1 MEEELANNDV
11 SDRLAESEKLQE
23 KLQIM
28 KKSQCFKLSPKKST
42 AYVHVT
48 LDDAVS
54 EQTVL
59 KGVSMTQVPINMN
72 DATTG
77 A

>member
-1 MEEELANNDV
+1 MAKYDD
-11 SDRLAESEKLQE
+11 SDRLAELEKLQE

-28 KKSQCFKLSPKKST
+28 KKSQCFKLSPTKST

-59 KGVSMTQVPINMN
+59 KGVSVTQSSVTNQYERCN
-72 DATTG
+72 NWA
-77 A
+77 

>member
-1 MEEELANNDV
+1 
-11 SDRLAESEKLQE
+11 
-23 KLQIM
+23 M
-28 KKSQCFKLSPKKST
+28 KKSQCFKLSPTKST

-59 KGVSMTQVPINMN
+59 KGVSMTQLPINMN

-77 A
+77 HKLQGMSKDKLIVES